1 MFITLQLDQFNI
13 NNIFTSEKTKNNI
26 MNNSDFYRLYFSDEE
41 LTTNGVF
48 LNFTLQNVIV
58 ERYFNKI
65 KCCFD
70 DSNSNMDNINRI
82 INIENKILNKC
93 QDLNDLKCT
102 RIEEQMLHH
111 YIKIFDQS
119 NLALGKYKKLSILLK
134 ISGIWSSN
142 SQRQLGL
149 TFRFFINNDI

>member
-1 MFITLQLDQFNI
+1 
-13 NNIFTSEKTKNNI
+13 

-41 LTTNGVF
+41 IITNGVF

-70 DSNSNMDNINRI
+70 DSKANMNNINKI
-82 INIENKILNKC
+82 INIEKQILNKC
-93 QDLNDLKCT
+93 GDLNELKCT
-102 RIEEQMLHH
+102 RIEEQMSNH

-142 SQRQLGL
+142 SQEQLGL
-149 TFRFFINNDI
+149 TFRFFINKTI